1 MSLIGLLILLIVV
14 IGFGV
19 LLWIVQSLPI
29 QQPFRTAA
37 YVLLLLIFLLFL
49 LGILSGGGYVSIP
62 RIVVR

>member
-1 MSLIGLLILLIVV
+1 MSLIGLLIVV
-14 IGFGV
+14 IAFGV
-19 LLWIVQSLPI
+19 LLRIVQSLPI
-29 QQPFRTAA
+29 QEPFRTAA